1 MPEIIKLLGTKIL
14 IEETKNGE
22 IKPSLKMV
30 QVVLVK
36 CNLVDKKIEFPFVNG
51 RRILSAKYNNGSK
64 T

>member
-1 MPEIIKLLGTKIL
+1 
-14 IEETKNGE
+14 
-22 IKPSLKMV
+22 MV

-51 RRILSAKYNNGSK
+51 RRILSARYNNGSK